1 MDSNNFDFGGDID
14 DDNRSAYDCDEQ
26 SMSPHITVLAG
37 LQTYCGR
44 AQGRQIYGFLSR
56 MAGRAAKENGGQ
68 AGILFDDDGGCFV
81 SFHNQLAEDQ
91 FED

>member
-1 MDSNNFDFGGDID
+1 MDANNFDFGGEIT
-14 DDNRSAYDCDEQ
+14 DDNRSSYDCDEA
-26 SMSPHITVLAG
+26 SMNPHVTVLSG

-44 AQGRQIYGFLSR
+44 TQGGRIYGFLAR

-81 SFHNQLAEDQ
+81 SFHNQLPENY